1 MTDVKSLYA
10 AMLRLRIIEEYI
22 AQIYHLQEMRCPT
35 HLYTGQ
41 EAVAVGVCANLR
53 PNDVVFTTHRSHGWY
68 LSKGG
73 DLNRMMAELFGRAA
87 GCSGGWGGSMHL
99 IDVHAGVMG
108 SSAVVGGSL
117 PHAVGSALAFKM
129 QKIDRIAVAGF
140 GDGTAEEG
148 VFHES
153 LNFAAL
159 KRLPAV
165 FVCENNLY
173 ATQSHIHDR
182 QSHGDIYR
190 RAEGYGLPGILV
202 DGNDVMAVY
211 EVACEAVRRARAG
224 EGPTLLEC
232 RTYRWREH
240 VGPNYDYDLG
250 YRTKQELDEWMARC
264 PIRKLECEEVA
275 ASGEVEELR
284 VRYTQEIEKA
294 IEFARQAPYPTM
306 DFCEFP
312 MMRTEELHEV

>member
-22 AQIYHLQEMRCPT
+22 AQIYHLQEMKCPT
-35 HLYTGQ
+35 HLCTGQ

-53 PNDVVFTTHRSHGWY
+53 LDDVVFTTHRSHGWY
-68 LSKGG
+68 ISKGG
-73 DLNRMMAELFGRAA
+73 DLKRMMAELFGKAA

-99 IDVHAGVMG
+99 IDIRAGVMG
-108 SSAVVGGSL
+108 SSSVVGGSL

-129 QKIDRIAVAGF
+129 QKTDRVALAGF
-140 GDGTAEEG
+140 GDGTVEEG

-159 KRLPAV
+159 KRLPV
-165 FVCENNLY
+165 ILVCENNLY
-173 ATQSHIHDR
+173 AVQSHIRDR
-182 QSHGDIYR
+182 QPHSDIHK
-190 RAEGYGLPGILV
+190 RADGYGLPGVLV
-202 DGNDVMAVY
+202 DGNDVVAVY
-211 EVACEAVRRARAG
+211 EAARQAIRRARAG

-250 YRTKQELDEWMARC
+250 YRTKQELDEWMSRC
-264 PIRKLECEEVA
+264 PIRKLEREGVVDEREA
-275 ASGEVEELR
+275 GKMRLRYTREVEEA
-284 VRYTQEIEKA
+284 V
-294 IEFARQAPYPTM
+294 EFARQTPFPTM
-306 DFCEFP
+306 DFNEFP
-312 MMRTEELHEV
+312 MPRTEELHEA